1 MVHGFPS
8 VCLSRSIPTT
18 RVKIPRMAHL
28 KDLVNSDGFG
38 RPFID
43 SGGAFGLNRLCE
55 DDIPGYSSPPT
66 VCNLAPVASVRG
78 FSSMRVLRH
87 WSALLR
93 SSDIATNFSTA

>member
-1 MVHGFPS
+1 
-8 VCLSRSIPTT
+8 
-18 RVKIPRMAHL
+18 MAHL
-28 KDLVNSDGFG
+28 KDLVNSVGFG

-78 FSSMRVLRH
+78 FSLPRDGSPETKNRATLCPLR
-87 WSALLR
+87 LGP
-93 SSDIATNFSTA
+93 